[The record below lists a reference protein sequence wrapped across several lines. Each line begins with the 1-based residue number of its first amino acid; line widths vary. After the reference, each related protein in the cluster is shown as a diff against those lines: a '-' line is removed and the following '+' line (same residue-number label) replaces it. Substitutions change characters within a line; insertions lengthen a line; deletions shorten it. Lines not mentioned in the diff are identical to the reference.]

1 MTVSQN
7 LYRTPYGDMAMRITP
22 LSGSHTYKL
31 RFRDIMTGANILRDI
46 TSSTVQAD
54 GYVWLDYPVDQ
65 SLDDYGIA
73 YPPQYA
79 NWELYVDNVLDQTSG
94 GGVAVAVSKD
104 NTVVKK
110 RIGFIGQSNAEQHFS
125 YLSNGY
131 THIGHASATTFRNEY
146 AAALGLRP
154 VTVHPINLAVGGSG
168 AHAGSAPS
176 YAPHYYW
183 WDIVNNVAGPCYA
196 GFAGDND
203 ATPENAIAAIATR
216 LADNVATGVSVKLDA
231 LVISHGEQDAVAL
244 TSATDWRTA
253 WDAVIAQLKTDCG
266 NASLPVYWQALGRLW
281 MNMAG
286 TPFETNGAYTKA
298 IRDQQIDHA
307 TDYSWS
313 KVGAWSG
320 ATSTSALYDGVH
332 YQQSTYH
339 DIAEDL
345 AAQVAAGTSLEG
357 SIPSWATYSVP
368 TVSSAKQ
375 PNGDIIYTFG
385 NLINGEPYRWRHDQV
400 ESPYYAISTSD
411 FTASGTSYTYT
422 WTLAAQKAAYA
433 NDYGAGYVNVRCAR
447 WESSTDFGGNGQ
459 YVGAA

>member
-1 MTVSQN
+1 MPVTQN

-54 GYVWLDYPVDQ
+54 GYVWLDYPVDV
-65 SLDDYGIA
+65 SLDDYGIN
-73 YPPQYA
+73 YPPSYA

-104 NTVVKK
+104 NTVIKK
-110 RIGFIGQSNAEQHFS
+110 RVGFIGQSNAEQHFS
-125 YLSNGY
+125 YLSHNY
-131 THIGHASATTFRNEY
+131 THIGHASATKFRNDLAY
-146 AAALGLRP
+146 ALGLRR

-183 WDIVNNVAGPCYA
+183 WDIVNNLPGPCYA

-203 ATPENAIAAIATR
+203 ATPENALPSIATR
-216 LADNVATGVSVKLDA
+216 LSDNVASGVSVKLDA
-231 LVISHGEQDAVAL
+231 LIISHGEQDAVAK
-244 TSATDWRTA
+244 TSAANWRTA

-286 TPFETNGAYTKA
+286 TPCEQLGAYTDA
-298 IRDQQIDHA
+298 IRDQQLDHA

-313 KVGAWSG
+313 KIGAWTNPTSG
-320 ATSTSALYDGVH
+320 SALYDGVH
-332 YQQSTYH
+332 YTNTHYH
-339 DIAEDL
+339 EVAAAL
-345 AAQVAAGTSLEG
+345 AVQVAAGTSLEG
-357 SIPSWATYSVP
+357 SVPTWATYAAPSV
-368 TVSSAKQ
+368 SAAKQ
-375 PNGDIIYTFG
+375 GNGDIIYTFSG
-385 NLINGEPYRWRHDQV
+385 LTANQPYKWRHDQV
-400 ESPYYAISTSD
+400 EDPYYAIAVTPFTPTTS
-411 FTASGTSYTYT
+411 SYQFT
-422 WTLAAQKAAYA
+422 WTLDAQKDAYD
-433 NDYGAGYVNVRCAR
+433 NEYGAGYVNVRCWR
-447 WESSTDFGGNGQ
+447 HTNDTTFGPNGE